1 MGCQRLLVPGKKLR
15 ILYYRNAVRDSQ
27 GGELALS
34 YEWQRRLERWKSMMR
49 GFFGGGGSNQPRP
62 QICPACGALVGI
74 SATRC
79 HECGTSLRFSLAA
92 LSKKFSGVFGEHEAP
107 VTTALL
113 IANIIMLGVSWM
125 ALAAT
130 GGGGGMSIL
139 WGLSGVTQYRLGMNI
154 PLPYLIEGHEWWRVV
169 TAMFLHGGLLHI
181 GFNMMALM
189 QFGPAIEELYGS
201 ARYLFIYVFT
211 GAFGFLVSA
220 AFGNFSLG
228 ASGALLGLVGVML
241 AVTTKRGGAYMRD
254 LRSRLISSVVILFV
268 LGFTHLMAMDN
279 YAHGAGL
286 ASGFVLGKIFADR
299 QPMNSRERQRAY
311 ALGWLA
317 GLVVVASFV
326 LMFIHYR
333 DPLPGESTQSSPAAG
348 KSALLYSQYKAPIVD
363 PHSIVVVSLHS
374 PKEKVWGEL
383 LDINPSGVT
392 LRGIDLNSFDHF
404 IRQINE
410 PDGERIGLPT
420 IFFPMNRVERVSLDE
435 PTGSIPSMNELFAR
449 KLGRTLT
456 EYLSQFA

>member
-1 MGCQRLLVPGKKLR
+1 
-15 ILYYRNAVRDSQ
+15 VRESQ

-34 YEWQRRLERWKSMMR
+34 YEWQRRVERWKSTMR
-49 GFFGGGGSNQPRP
+49 GFVGGGGGQQQPRP
-62 QICPACGALVGI
+62 QICPACGSLVGI

-79 HECGTSLRFSLAA
+79 HVCGTSLRFSLAA
-92 LSKKFSGVFGEHEAP
+92 FSKKFSGVFGEHEAP

-113 IANIIMLGVSWM
+113 IANILMLGVSWM
-125 ALAAT
+125 ALVAA
-130 GGGGGMSIL
+130 GGGKGLSIL
-139 WGLSGVTQYRLGMNI
+139 WGLSGVSQFRLGMSI
-154 PLPYLIEGHEWWRVV
+154 PLPYLLLTNEWWRVV
-169 TAMFLHGGLLHI
+169 TAMFLHGGLIHI
-181 GFNMMALM
+181 GFNMMALL

-211 GAFGFLVSA
+211 GAFGFLVSSR
-220 AFGNFSLG
+220 FGNFSLG

-241 AVTTKRGGAYMRD
+241 AVTTKRGGSPMRE
-254 LRSRLISSVVILFV
+254 LRSRLVSSVVILFA
-268 LGFTHLMAMDN
+268 LGFMGMGMDN

-286 ASGFVLGKIFADR
+286 AAGFILGKFFADR
-299 QPMNSRERQRAY
+299 QPANVNERRRAY

-317 GLVVVASFV
+317 GLIVIASFV
-326 LMFIHYR
+326 LMIKHYR
-333 DPLPGESTQSSPAAG
+333 DPLPGESTQSCPAARE
-348 KSALLYSQYKAPIVD
+348 SALLYCQYKTPDVD

-404 IRQINE
+404 VRQINE

-435 PTGSIPSMNELFAR
+435 PTGSIPSMDELFAR
-449 KLGRTLT
+449 KIGRTLT
-456 EYLSQFA
+456 DYLSQFA